1 MRVFGKLRAQL
12 VVIVL
17 ICYLVPVLVLGFYM
31 GGAVLG
37 DYQAKTEAAL
47 TTGMDYSMMLAEEGL
62 GKLVAL
68 SQDAIY
74 DGELTDAVAQR
85 DAGALSDGEFLR
97 RARSYIE
104 RKYSREALVTFAA
117 CFTLDNPDLLLVSRG
132 GSEAAAAYRAE
143 AHEAVKAMGEALD
156 TQGRFV
162 RVGDAV
168 YLVRNLVNLRMKPY
182 GMLVLGVDVAALT
195 APLADLAR
203 RWEARLDMALDDV
216 ALSDLT
222 ETGAGGLEGAAW
234 ADLPAG
240 RIVGAGA
247 GQYAL
252 AADGTGRD
260 YRLRVGLLLGRARL
274 YGDLDAF
281 RLLLG
286 ALLALLA
293 PILGV
298 IAWYVYRRITR
309 PIAILSDA
317 ANRIEA
323 GELGVTVP
331 MQGKDE
337 LGTLGKAFSNMS
349 LRLEELIDRTY
360 KEEIALRDARIQAM
374 QSRINPHF
382 INNALETINWQARME
397 GSEAISEMVE
407 SLSVLLNAGMSRG
420 DRRMLPLREELETA
434 RAYFYFVGLRFGDR
448 LTTRVDAAPEALED
462 MLPALTIQPLI
473 ENAAEHGIAPSG
485 GGEIRLT
492 CARAGGA
499 LRLEVANTGRPA
511 SPEDRARIDAALRG
525 DSQSGSHLGLAN
537 ISMRLKLIYGGRA
550 GIRVV
555 TDEPGWTRVIIEIP
569 QETREQG
576 KGNREQE

>member
-1 MRVFGKLRAQL
+1 MRVFGKLRVQL

-31 GGAVLG
+31 GGTVLG
-37 DYQAKTEAAL
+37 DYRAKTESAL
-47 TTGMDYSMMLAEEGL
+47 TTGMDYSMTLAEDGL
-62 GKLVAL
+62 AKLVAL

-85 DAGALSDGEFLR
+85 DSGALSDGEFLR

-117 CFTLDNPDLLLVSRG
+117 CFTLDNPDLLLVSRA
-132 GSEAAAAYRAE
+132 GSEAATRYQGE
-143 AHEAVKAMGEALD
+143 AHAAVMAMGESLD

-168 YLVRNLVNLRMKPY
+168 YLVRNLVNLRMKRY
-182 GMLVLGVDVAALT
+182 GMLVLGVNVDALV
-195 APLADLAR
+195 APLEALAR
-203 RWEARLDMALDDV
+203 QWEARLDITLDDV
-216 ALSDLT
+216 TLNDLT
-222 ETGAGGLEGAAW
+222 GTGASGPEGVLW
-234 ADLPAG
+234 SELPAG
-240 RIVGAGA
+240 EIVGAGA

-252 AADGTGRD
+252 AADGTARD
-260 YRLRVGLLLGRARL
+260 YALRVGLVLGRARL

-281 RLLLG
+281 RMMLG
-286 ALLALLA
+286 ALLALLV

-298 IAWYVYRRITR
+298 IAWYVYRRITK

-331 MQGKDE
+331 MQGEDE

-434 RAYFYFVGLRFGDR
+434 QAYFYFVGLRFGER
-448 LTTRVDAAPEALED
+448 LATHMDVSPEALED
-462 MLPALTIQPLI
+462 LLPALTIQPLI
-473 ENAAEHGIAPSG
+473 ENAAEHGIAPAG
-485 GGEIRLT
+485 GGEIWLK
-492 CARAGGA
+492 CVHAEGA
-499 LRLEVANTGRPA
+499 LRLEVANTGRTA
-511 SPEDRARIDAALRG
+511 TPEDRARIDAALRG

-537 ISMRLKLIYGGRA
+537 ICMRLKLIYGGRA
-550 GIRVV
+550 DIRVL
-555 TDEPGWTRVIIEIP
+555 TDEPGWTRVRIGIP
-569 QETREQG
+569 QESAAHRTDDG
-576 KGNREQE
+576 D